1 MLQKDIDRLK
11 NGVSLSSADKYLPL
25 AYEEKATILSY
36 ADSLLLVVCESAG
49 VKEKANTAIK
59 LQNEDIKYLL
69 EDGELCRG
77 LDEFTMTFPE
87 LTREYEKKDTVFL
100 DDFARGSFDVPVR
113 DLVTFTASTL
123 PVWNGKLDILL
134 DDLSPLV
141 QKDSTVVVMGGT
153 EKAAKTLLRI
163 SKTRIFRHFIFRSS
177 LPNFRVAEFRFCPVR
192 SRAASAI
199 RTKNFMPL
207 PMAETPLRQ
216 KKKKQER
223 I

>member
-1 MLQKDIDRLK
+1 M
-11 NGVSLSSADKYLPL
+11 
-25 AYEEKATILSY
+25 
-36 ADSLLLVVCESAG
+36 
-49 VKEKANTAIK
+49 
-59 LQNEDIKYLL
+59 
-69 EDGELCRG
+69 
-77 LDEFTMTFPE
+77 
-87 LTREYEKKDTVFL
+87 KKGYCFL

-141 QKDSTVVVMGGT
+141 QKESTVVVMGGT

-163 SKTRIFRHFIFRSS
+163 SKTRMFLHFIFRSS

-207 PMAETPLRQ
+207 PMAETPLRP

-223 I
+223 V